1 MRKHAIIV
9 QLCMFTNEEGIE
21 FKLNTDRYKNGDNKL
36 KMTIS
41 NDGQS
46 HFITIF

>member
-21 FKLNTDRYKNGDNKL
+21 FKLNTRYKNGDNKL